1 MLTFLSNMKF
11 HDLHYTMEH
20 NTYIL
25 VVIRYQLDRKI
36 RPCWDT
42 MFGRGRNHWRCSMT
56 AIIATFLP
64 RAIPGLQDA
73 KSQRRITTWEPHLL
87 WTLHCL
93 QLVLSSVAPEHI
105 PSGIFAENTIVCI
118 SQQIEIGPERWRG
131 KPICLRVIY
140 GRILLSTVCIYS
152 HHHSSSL

>member
-1 MLTFLSNMKF
+1 MPCFIRCCTSTRHIGEAEKWVVAIKPYWNDIYGLGQRT
-11 HDLHYTMEH
+11 LHY
-20 NTYIL
+20 
-25 VVIRYQLDRKI
+25 
-36 RPCWDT
+36 
-42 MFGRGRNHWRCSMT
+42 SMT

-64 RAIPGLQDA
+64 RAIPGLQDV

-118 SQQIEIGPERWRG
+118 SQQIEIGPEHRWRG

-152 HHHSSSL
+152 HHHSSSATL